1 MAKVTLFHVAIGLAV
16 LYALYVVYTRYLVQG
31 FEPQYTLYGAKK
43 GKAPGE
49 ACQFDAECASDICR
63 HYTSQEGPV
72 FTCH

>member
-1 MAKVTLFHVAIGLAV
+1 MAKLNLFHIVIGIAV
-16 LYALYVVYTRYLVQG
+16 LVGLYMLYGKRVQG